1 MSGGT
6 LTPPRDPTWDT
17 DELIAP
23 VIPFRQRGGQP
34 QQPRVDRTPDAPI
47 LVAPPDRPP
56 SSWIHQGNALQP
68 PTDAAAQPGD
78 DAQVS
83 RSRRPRRLL
92 IAGVIAATLALGIAA
107 ALALRHAPQPRAQ
120 LSDQHAALS
129 TRTERAG
136 SSSRTH
142 PAKTAARKPASPV
155 KSAARKPVSR
165 VKTTARK
172 PASRVKASARKT
184 AHHATAS
191 RATGHRAARP
201 QAHKNDAPTVLT
213 TTGAAPLATQPPIT
227 TPVRSDQ
234 SSPPSSSSA
243 IKTAASS
250 SCVPGELGC

>member
-6 LTPPRDPTWDT
+6 LTPPRDPTWDS

-23 VIPFRQRGGQP
+23 VIPFRQRGEQP
-34 QQPRVDRTPDAPI
+34 QQPTRVDRTPDAPI

-68 PTDAAAQPGD
+68 YDDAATRPGD
-78 DAQVS
+78 DAHVS
-83 RSRRPRRLL
+83 RSRRTRRLL
-92 IAGVIAATLALGIAA
+92 IAGVIAATLTVGIAA

-155 KSAARKPVSR
+155 KSAAGKPASR
-165 VKTTARK
+165 VRTTARK

-184 AHHATAS
+184 AHHATAP
-191 RATGHRAARP
+191 HRKHVTVRPAALHVSQTSTP
-201 QAHKNDAPTVLT
+201 ASVVHA
-213 TTGAAPLATQPPIT
+213 T
-227 TPVRSDQ
+227 TPSVQPTRT
-234 SSPPSSSSA
+234 SA
-243 IKTAASS
+243 PASNPCAHS
-250 SCVPGELGC
+250 VPGQLGC

>member
-6 LTPPRDPTWDT
+6 LTPPRDPTWDS

-23 VIPFRQRGGQP
+23 VIPFRQRGEQP
-34 QQPRVDRTPDAPI
+34 QQPTLVDRTPDAPI

-56 SSWIHQGNALQP
+56 SSWIHQGNELQP
-68 PTDAAAQPGD
+68 PTDAATRPGD
-78 DAQVS
+78 DAHLS

-92 IAGVIAATLALGIAA
+92 IAGVIAATLAVGIAA

-129 TRTERAG
+129 SRTGRAG

-142 PAKTAARKPASPV
+142 PAKTAARKPAS
-155 KSAARKPVSR
+155 R

-172 PASRVKASARKT
+172 PASRVKASDRKT

-191 RATGHRAARP
+191 NRKHATVRPAAL
-201 QAHKNDAPTVLT
+201 HVS
-213 TTGAAPLATQPPIT
+213 QPSTPASVVHAT
-227 TPVRSDQ
+227 TPSVQ
-234 SSPPSSSSA
+234 PTKTSA
-243 IKTAASS
+243 PASNPCADS
-250 SCVPGELGC
+250 VPGQLGC

>member
-6 LTPPRDPTWDT
+6 LTPPRDPTWDS

-23 VIPFRQRGGQP
+23 VIPFRQRGEQP
-34 QQPRVDRTPDAPI
+34 QPPRVDRTPDAPI
-47 LVAPPDRPP
+47 LVAPPDGPP
-56 SSWIHQGNALQP
+56 SSWIHQGNELQP
-68 PTDAAAQPGD
+68 PTDAATRPGD
-78 DAQVS
+78 DAHVS

-92 IAGVIAATLALGIAA
+92 IAGVIAATLTAGIAA

-155 KSAARKPVSR
+155 SSAARKPASR

-184 AHHATAS
+184 VHHTTASHHKHASVRPAALHVSQTSTPASVVHATTPSVQPTRTSAP
-191 RATGHRAARP
+191 AANP
-201 QAHKNDAPTVLT
+201 CAD
-213 TTGAAPLATQPPIT
+213 
-227 TPVRSDQ
+227 S
-234 SSPPSSSSA
+234 
-243 IKTAASS
+243 
-250 SCVPGELGC
+250 VPGQLGC

>member
-6 LTPPRDPTWDT
+6 LTPPREPTWDT
-17 DELIAP
+17 DELTAP
-23 VIPFRQRGGQP
+23 VIPFRRRGEQP
-34 QQPRVDRTPDAPI
+34 QQPTRVDRTPDAPI

-68 PTDAAAQPGD
+68 PTDAATRPGD
-78 DAQVS
+78 DAHVS

-92 IAGVIAATLALGIAA
+92 IAGVIAATLTVGIAA
-107 ALALRHAPQPRAQ
+107 ALALRHAPQPRVR

-129 TRTERAG
+129 TRTERAD

-142 PAKTAARKPASPV
+142 PAKTAARKPA
-155 KSAARKPVSR
+155 SR

-201 QAHKNDAPTVLT
+201 QAHRNDAPTVLT
-213 TTGAAPLATQPPIT
+213 TTGAAPLATPPPIT

-234 SSPPSSSSA
+234 ASPPSSSSA